1 MTYSAARGSPPSAGG
16 PLHAPG
22 QPSVPYR
29 QASGSSAWSTAGP
42 GSTAASS
49 SLAPAPIGLG
59 WSPGASPRSL
69 NDPDRFEDAASD
81 DGGAASNAATASF
94 NNGGTYQPQPQSW
107 TSSPISQPPRDQIEA
122 YTPPSAYSR
131 ELLLP
136 SSQSSSTLNSSMRG
150 RRAPAPAA
158 LDLSPRSRQAIEESQ
173 QIPEEPPGWPQPH
186 IPARSA
192 RRLSRPLPTAPPTRA
207 EEFAHLVQSSA
218 RNGEPVPFPSN
229 SSPLIASSS
238 TLPLHAPLSAF
249 GMDDQQMSTADQRTS
264 IASSGANGDRVSIDS
279 YYLGAVPHDYMGTG
293 GGLSPPPTS
302 FHPTTPDY
310 TDPSDIDRRGL
321 VGVGELATPRW
332 GATSAS
338 RHHLRTPSMPH
349 DFSLSPPM
357 PPLPASALQ
366 PGSLP
371 KGGAVWGAADH
382 SGVGVMERV
391 TEESPRHQQRMR
403 HRSVSHET
411 PKRPLN
417 ESSQSGVKALDS
429 LLSISSIG
437 DFSFESSIDN
447 GALAA
452 SLAMPEP
459 MSPVRNQKLRASAP
473 PSAKDYAAYAQLLA
487 TGQGLPSSPL
497 PTEAALGGAP
507 VPGSA
512 RERLYARRASRAASG
527 GAPHQSPSQLMEAA
541 PLPPSKMSPP
551 NSADSQTFEH
561 RRDQRRT
568 PPGSR
573 EPSTSKRRPPSS
585 PSATHH
591 DILKLM
597 TPKDFSHLPPSPSG
611 ASINQILKGSSSG
624 TNLTSGS
631 GLPLGPSLSTRT
643 PPGSVSGHG
652 SKSNLGRSESMRS
665 RAQSLKVTDAMS
677 TAEALR
683 KLDGLGTPNKKSNGS
698 IGSSSTPKA
707 GSGRPVTPPETAK
720 RLNRKNSLSSVHSN
734 AQRGKDSPLNN
745 WYDVGQ
751 DLPAVNRRV
760 GHDSVASAQDLPPLT
775 FEKRESSPSVVGT
788 PTSRDS
794 YSHVNSSAT
803 PPSGNRDSRLEKAPR
818 RSSLASDMSSAEG
831 GGVDDRL
838 SEGFVPPVP
847 PLPRGYQSMRQG
859 LSSLASG
866 TPAAAPMQYVPL
878 HAEVPVERESPD
890 TSNVPKV
897 AFPSPQKYSPE
908 STTSHETPRTRTMSK
923 KWSFSSALNLNKLH
937 KETAVSPPALSPS
950 LPIPVDSPSTPQT
963 PWSEVDHRVGLA
975 SPRAPTL
982 QQVRSRDSVDLA
994 NTSITADARSNHSA
1008 TPVAPGATATQQPAK
1023 SGSKRLAPSSIPF
1036 FRRAS
1041 ASSVSLAHKLASPPE
1056 VQTPRFS
1063 TQAPPPPTP
1072 SSTASTQRT
1081 PSSTRKSVLGM
1092 HLPNMLRGSAS
1103 KRGLAQQ
1110 VAPTVVERPE
1120 VKPSATAMATTAAQQ
1135 ASAPTTGSIGRAGG
1149 RARGMTLSSGGDPGS
1164 SLIRKP
1170 SVDTHYTSVSSRSES
1185 TVNGATP
1192 SIKSTKLPVA
1202 GGTLHN
1208 ATSLTSLRKSDA
1220 SRAPPTATPTKI
1232 PRMASR
1238 PSVVTPNTQAAHSSM
1253 PPPALPS
1260 TLTLA
1265 TSQSANVLA
1274 APSLTTHFPSTAS
1287 INEFQFS
1294 EYSGN
1299 SARQSLQPGS
1309 SSAHR
1314 AHLLAPMSA
1323 RKLSV
1328 SGIPQP
1334 PSTAVPVASR
1344 RDTLGAP
1351 PVSGVPQSR
1360 RTLPQLPSSAT
1371 AMTISASAKAR
1382 PSLSRRNSVSQDAEN
1397 EPPAPQPIKSSKS
1410 LHSKMSH
1417 GAHSRL
1423 SLSASTGSTRRI
1435 SMAPETSESPTDDE
1449 EAAADAEMAA
1459 YVARRKAR
1467 AAAGTS
1473 SKKDDLSDLLGFPE
1487 DVDPAEAVSQR
1498 SFISRHLNSLS
1509 DYERKEVLDF
1519 DFIYY
1524 VARNVKRAPQPDG
1537 KIYNHG
1543 YDDERGDYIVVEG
1556 DHLCYRYEVISVLGK
1571 GSFGQVVHCR
1581 DHKTGGSV
1589 AVKIIRNKKRFHAQA
1604 LVEVKI
1610 LQQIV
1615 EWDPEDRHFMVK
1627 MTDHFY
1633 FRGHLCI
1640 VTELLSINLYEL
1652 IKANQFCGFSTAV
1665 IRRFTTQMLSSLMLM
1680 RQHRIVHC
1688 DLKPENILLRH
1699 PAKSGIKVIDF
1710 GSSCHESEKVYTYI
1724 QSRFYR
1730 SPEVILG
1737 MNYAM
1742 AIDMWSLGCILAEL
1756 YTGYPIFPGEN
1767 EHEQLACIM
1776 EVLGIP
1782 DSSLINKASRRKLFF
1797 DTAGAPR
1804 PFVNAKGKR
1813 RRPGTRSLASVLKC
1827 NDELF
1832 VDFIA
1837 KCLTWD
1843 PDKRLKPQP
1852 AMRHPWI
1859 LAGRRRQPP
1868 PPPERDTR
1876 ASFLGT
1882 PSARRA
1888 TMTNG
1893 DKKTLVISTPVP
1905 LVARA
1910 SQAPSSASR
1919 VGVSATTAR
1928 LHARNSYVPNAQKVS
1943 MA

>member
-1 MTYSAARGSPPSAGG
+1 
-16 PLHAPG
+16 
-22 QPSVPYR
+22 
-29 QASGSSAWSTAGP
+29 
-42 GSTAASS
+42 
-49 SLAPAPIGLG
+49 
-59 WSPGASPRSL
+59 
-69 NDPDRFEDAASD
+69 
-81 DGGAASNAATASF
+81 
-94 NNGGTYQPQPQSW
+94 
-107 TSSPISQPPRDQIEA
+107 
-122 YTPPSAYSR
+122 
-131 ELLLP
+131 
-136 SSQSSSTLNSSMRG
+136 
-150 RRAPAPAA
+150 
-158 LDLSPRSRQAIEESQ
+158 
-173 QIPEEPPGWPQPH
+173 
-186 IPARSA
+186 
-192 RRLSRPLPTAPPTRA
+192 
-207 EEFAHLVQSSA
+207 
-218 RNGEPVPFPSN
+218 
-229 SSPLIASSS
+229 
-238 TLPLHAPLSAF
+238 
-249 GMDDQQMSTADQRTS
+249 MSTADQRTS

-279 YYLGAVPHDYMGTG
+279 YYLGAVPNDYLGTG
-293 GGLSPPPTS
+293 GGLSPPPSS

-310 TDPSDIDRRGL
+310 TDPSNIDRRGL

-357 PPLPASALQ
+357 PSLPPSALHA
-366 PGSLP
+366 GSLP

-382 SGVGVMERV
+382 TGVGVMERV
-391 TEESPRHQQRMR
+391 TEESPRQQRMR

-429 LLSISSIG
+429 LLSIS

-459 MSPVRNQKLRASAP
+459 KSPVRNKNLRASAP
-473 PSAKDYAAYAQLLA
+473 PSAKDYAAYAQLLS
-487 TGQGLPSSPL
+487 TGHGLPSSPL
-497 PTEAALGGAP
+497 PAEQLGAAP

-512 RERLYARRASRAASG
+512 RERIYARRASRAASG
-527 GAPHQSPSQLMEAA
+527 GAPHLSPAQLMD

-573 EPSTSKRRPPSS
+573 ETSASKRRTPSS

-611 ASINQILKGSSSG
+611 ASINQILKGSTSG
-624 TNLTSGS
+624 SNLTSG
-631 GLPLGPSLSTRT
+631 PNLSSRT

-652 SKSNLGRSESMRS
+652 SKLGRSESMRS
-665 RAQSLKVTDAMS
+665 RAQSLKVTDAIS
-677 TAEALR
+677 AAEALR

-698 IGSSSTPKA
+698 TASSSTPKP
-707 GSGRPVTPPETAK
+707 GRPVTPPDTAR

-734 AQRGKDSPLNN
+734 AQKGKDSPLNN

-751 DLPAVNRRV
+751 DLPPVRRV
-760 GHDSVASAQDLPPLT
+760 GHDSVASTQDLPPLT

-788 PTSRDS
+788 PRDS
-794 YSHVNSSAT
+794 YTQSSST
-803 PPSGNRDSRLEKAPR
+803 PPSGNRDSRLDKAPR

-831 GGVDDRL
+831 GGSDDRL
-838 SEGFVPPVP
+838 GEGFVPPVP

-859 LSSLASG
+859 LSSIAVG
-866 TPAAAPMQYVPL
+866 GQAPAPMQFVPL
-878 HAEVPVERESPD
+878 HAEAQRESPD
-890 TSNVPKV
+890 AIPKV

-908 STTSHETPRTRTMSK
+908 STTSHDTPRSRTMSK

-937 KETAVSPPALSPS
+937 KEKEMTISPPTLSPS
-950 LPIPVDSPSTPQT
+950 LPIPDTIDSPSTPQT
-963 PWSEVDHRVGLA
+963 PWSDVDHRVGMV
-975 SPRAPTL
+975 APL

-1008 TPVAPGATATQQPAK
+1008 TPVASGASAAHQPAK

-1072 SSTASTQRT
+1072 SSAASTQRT

-1092 HLPNMLRGSAS
+1092 HIPNMLRGSAS

-1120 VKPSATAMATTAAQQ
+1120 VKPSPTATATTAAQ
-1135 ASAPTTGSIGRAGG
+1135 ATTSGSVGRAGG
-1149 RARGMTLSSGGDPGS
+1149 RARGMTLSSGGDPPNMGS
-1164 SLIRKP
+1164 SLTRKP
-1170 SVDTHYTSVSSRSES
+1170 SVDTHYTSVSRES
-1185 TVNGATP
+1185 TISGATP
-1192 SIKSTKLPVA
+1192 PVKKLPV
-1202 GGTLHN
+1202 GTLHN

-1220 SRAPPTATPTKI
+1220 ARAPPMATPTKI

-1274 APSLTTHFPSTAS
+1274 TPSNNIPSSTS
-1287 INEFQFS
+1287 VNEFSDF
-1294 EYSGN
+1294 N
-1299 SARQSLQPGS
+1299 TNVRQSLQP
-1309 SSAHR
+1309 SSAVHR
-1314 AHLLAPMSA
+1314 THLLAPMSS
-1323 RKLSV
+1323 RKLSG

-1334 PSTAVPVASR
+1334 PLAAVPVASR
-1344 RDTLGAP
+1344 RETMGAP

-1423 SLSASTGSTRRI
+1423 SLSSSTGTNRRI

-1473 SKKDDLSDLLGFPE
+1473 SKKDDLSDLIGFPE

-1615 EWDPEDRHFMVK
+1615 EWDPEDKHFMVK

-1782 DSSLINKASRRKLFF
+1782 ESSLINKASRRKLFF

-1843 PDKRLKPQP
+1843 PDKRLKPQS

-1876 ASFLGT
+1876 SSFLGT

-1888 TMTNG
+1888 TLTNG
-1893 DKKTLVISTPVP
+1893 EKKALVISPPTP